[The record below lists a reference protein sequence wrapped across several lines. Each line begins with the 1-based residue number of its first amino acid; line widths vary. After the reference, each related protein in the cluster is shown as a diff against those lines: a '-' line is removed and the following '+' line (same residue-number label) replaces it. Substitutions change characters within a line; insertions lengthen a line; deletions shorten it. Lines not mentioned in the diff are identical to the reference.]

1 MGRILRSAMIALCV
15 APIVANAADR
25 SVLFVLDASGS
36 MWGQVE
42 GKSKIEIAR
51 DTMDNAVG
59 GLDENTDVGLMTYGH
74 RRKGDCNDIELVS
87 PVGQPRD
94 SLLKSM
100 KGLNPKGKTPLAA
113 SLTQAVNSLKQV
125 EGAASVVLV
134 SDGLETC
141 GGDPCAAA
149 KAAVESD
156 VDMNVHVIGFDVT
169 DEEARQLQ
177 CIADNGNGKYFTAAN
192 AAQLSDAFTEI
203 AKAPP
208 PESRTIKA
216 KESGTG
222 TIRYVNQFK
231 ELHTR
236 VYSDADKAFDEVMPD
251 FDKDMPNDLK
261 VRPGTYRISIGQ
273 YSMPIEVRAG
283 EVTEIAFGAIRVV
296 NSPSVNEVLDPE
308 SGKYLDKGWGHET
321 LVVPAGI
328 YQVQVPGGHFEKVE
342 VKVGELTDLQIGII
356 RTREKIYYIDVV
368 DPDSGRKYGDISNGE
383 AIGVLPGKYRLKGW
397 KDSDMD
403 MVVEVGPGEELVIE

>member
-1 MGRILRSAMIALCV
+1 MGRILKSAMMALCMLPMAV
-15 APIVANAADR
+15 NAADR

-36 MWGQVE
+36 MWGQVK

-51 DTMDNAVG
+51 ETMNNAVG
-59 GLDENTDVGLMTYGH
+59 GLDEGIDVGLMTYGH
-74 RRKGDCNDIELVS
+74 RSKGDCKDIELVS
-87 PVGQPRD
+87 PVGQSRD
-94 SLLKSM
+94 ALLKSM
-100 KGLNPKGKTPLAA
+100 KGLNPKGKTPLAD
-113 SLTQAVNSLKQV
+113 SLAQAVNSLKQV

-149 KAAVESD
+149 KAAVESG
-156 VDMNVHVIGFDVT
+156 VDLNIHVIGFDVT
-169 DEEARQLQ
+169 GEEARQLQ

-192 AAQLSDAFTEI
+192 AEQLSDAFTKI

-208 PESRTIKA
+208 PKKKTVKVE
-216 KESGTG
+216 ESGTG
-222 TIRYVNQFK
+222 TIRYINKFK

-236 VYSDADKAFDEVMPD
+236 VYSDVDKAFDVVMPD
-251 FDKDMPNDLK
+251 FDKDVPNDLRVK
-261 VRPGTYRISIGQ
+261 PGTYRISIGQ
-273 YSMPIEVRAG
+273 YSMSIEVKAG
-283 EVTEIAFGAIRVV
+283 EVTEISFGAIRVV

-321 LVVPAGI
+321 LVVPAGLFR
-328 YQVQVPGGHFEKVE
+328 VKVPGGFFEEVE

-356 RTREKIYYIDVV
+356 RTKEKIYYIDVV
-368 DPDSGRKYGDISNGE
+368 DPGSGKKFGHISGGD

-397 KDSDMD
+397 KDSTMD
-403 MVVEVGPGEELVIE
+403 MIVEVGAGEELVIE